1 MDDAKKAFLKRVSG
15 HRERLRRKFLDYGL
29 GAFTDEEVLEM
40 LLIFGTPRR
49 DCKPVARNLLKH
61 FGGLAQ
67 VLEAPLAELCQ
78 VKGVGEKNALALKF
92 IQEVVQRFLV
102 RRLEERPQ
110 ISSAKEVYAYL
121 AHSMGPLG
129 REVFKVLF
137 LDARH
142 RLITT
147 EDLFQGTLTESVVY
161 PREILRRALELK
173 AAALILAHNHPSGD
187 PSPSP
192 ADVRVTRQ
200 VLLAARL
207 LQVRLLDHLVVAKGG
222 YFSFAEKGM
231 LAELEHQIQGVL

>member
-1 MDDAKKAFLKRVSG
+1 MDNPKAFLQRVAG

-29 GAFTDEEVLEM
+29 EAFTDEEVLEM

-49 DCKPVARNLLKH
+49 DCKPLARSLLKR

-78 VKGVGEKNALALKF
+78 VKGVGPKNALALKF
-92 IQEVVQRFLV
+92 VQEVARRFLA
-102 RRLEERPQ
+102 RRLAERPQ
-110 ISSAKEVYAYL
+110 ISSAQEVYEYL
-121 AHSMGPLG
+121 AHSMLHLS

-142 RLITT
+142 RLLTV

-187 PSPSP
+187 PTPSP
-192 ADVRVTRQ
+192 ADLKVTRQ
-200 VLLAARL
+200 ILLAARL
-207 LQVRLLDHLVVAKGG
+207 LQVRLLDHLVVAKAG
-222 YFSFAEKGM
+222 YFSFAEKGV
-231 LAELEHQIQGVL
+231 LNELEQQVQGVL